1 MHRTAGQGKISPV
14 PNQPPV
20 MMPQTFLAQFIEILS
35 FTLQILLIIRVL
47 MSWLQP
53 HPSGALGRFLMDV
66 TDPILKPF
74 QRILPPMAGI
84 DFSPI
89 LALVTI
95 QILASLAIR
104 TLG

>member
-1 MHRTAGQGKISPV
+1 MT
-14 PNQPPV
+14 
-20 MMPQTFLAQFIEILS
+20 QTFLIQFIEILS
-35 FTLQILLIIRVL
+35 FTLQILIIIRVL
-47 MSWLQP
+47 MSWVNP
-53 HPSGALGRFLMDV
+53 HPSGPLGRFLMEV
-66 TDPILKPF
+66 TEPILKPF

-89 LALVTI
+89 LALVTL